1 LEAIIL
7 TAGKGTRL
15 NPITNKFPK
24 PLIPI
29 GGKPILFH
37 ILDNLKNHVDKVI
50 LVIGFEADQIQRSV
64 EKFDFPFKIEWIHQK
79 EQLGTGHAVQLCENL
94 INSETFFMFYGDIFA
109 PSRDISSFLELS
121 VKNAPKT
128 GTFAAAK
135 VPNPEIYGCLEVK
148 NDLLIKIH
156 EKSPKPVT
164 NMINAGIMTLPRT
177 IFDFYPEIIVS
188 PRGEIELP
196 DVVNMAILRGFKFSI
211 FLIKEHW
218 TDIGYPWHILEAN
231 EASMKE
237 LIHGTPESRFNGA
250 YIEGPAEIK
259 NKVDLKPGVYIQGP
273 AFIDENASIGPNCYI
288 RPYSY
293 IGKHVKIGNAVEI
306 KNSIILDNT
315 AIGHLTYIG
324 DSVIGRNCNFGA
336 GTKVAN
342 LKLEKNEIKMNIK
355 GERLQTG
362 HRKLGIIMGDGV
374 STGINVSLM
383 PGIILGEN
391 SQIGAHT
398 LVNTDVPANSIYYFD
413 TKKGLIIKKFGKSRN
428 DKKY

>member
-1 LEAIIL
+1 MEALIL

-50 LVIGFEADQIQRSV
+50 LVIGFEADQIQRRV
-64 EKFDFPFKIEWIHQK
+64 EKYDFPFKIEWVNQK
-79 EQLGTGHAVQLCENL
+79 EQLGTGHAVQICKNL
-94 INSETFFMFYGDIFA
+94 INSEMFFMFYGDIFA
-109 PSRDISSFLELS
+109 LSKDISSFLEVS
-121 VKNAPKT
+121 VKNAPKL

-135 VPNPEIYGCLEVK
+135 VPNPEIYGCLEFK
-148 NDLLIKIH
+148 NDLLVKIH
-156 EKSPKPVT
+156 EKSPKPIS
-164 NMINAGIMTLPRT
+164 NMINAGIMTLPRA
-177 IFDFYPEIIVS
+177 IFDLYPRIAVS

-196 DVVNMAILRGFKFSI
+196 DIVNMAILKGFEFSV

-237 LIHGTPESRFNGA
+237 LVQRTLEPKLNGVN
-250 YIEGPAEIK
+250 IEGPVEIK
-259 NKVDLKPGVYIQGP
+259 NHVDLKPGVYIQGP
-273 AFIDENASIGPNCYI
+273 VCIDEGAFIGPNCYI

-315 AIGHLTYIG
+315 TIGHLTYIG

-374 STGINVSLM
+374 STGINASLM
-383 PGIILGEN
+383 PGVILGEN

-398 LVNTDVPANSIYYFD
+398 LVTTDVPANTIYYFD
-413 TKKGLIIKKFGKSRN
+413 TKKGLMIKKLGKSRN
-428 DKKY
+428 DK